1 MGLYLCVFDGD
12 DELEGVEVGS
22 YADFGVLRDTV
33 RDRLEGG
40 VHGAR
45 FPTLML
51 HSDCDG
57 EWSPDEA
64 KALRRELEEIDRAL
78 AALPAVPLEEG
89 WQREVARMFGVSPRN
104 LAECFFDVD
113 GEPLLARLQQLC
125 DVAIQHQRPILFQ

>member
-1 MGLYLCVFDGD
+1 
-12 DELEGVEVGS
+12 
-22 YADFGVLRDTV
+22 
-33 RDRLEGG
+33 
-40 VHGAR
+40 
-45 FPTLML
+45 ML

-64 KALRRELEEIDRAL
+64 KALRRELDEIGRAL

-113 GEPLLARLQQLC
+113 GEPVLARLQQLR